1 MPESVLEKKLRVLAE
16 MTQRLQAHD
25 VRPVLVG
32 GTALEL
38 YTAGAYATAD
48 MDLVVAD
55 HARARQV
62 LQEMGF
68 QPHGRHWFHPDW
80 EVAIEIPDT
89 DLAGD
94 YARLLELQLSD
105 GRVVFCI
112 GVEDLLVDRLN
123 AAVHWGSTEDRRW
136 AKELLREHAVRID
149 WSYLRQR
156 AEAEGT
162 LQLLETLW
170 QEVRHEDASGT
181 ME

>member
-1 MPESVLEKKLRVLAE
+1 MPESVLERKLQVLAE
-16 MTQRLQAHD
+16 MTQRLQAYD
-25 VRPVLVG
+25 VRTVLVG

-48 MDLVVAD
+48 MDLVITD
-55 HARARQV
+55 RARAVQV
-62 LQEMGF
+62 LQQMGF

-94 YARLLELQLSD
+94 YTRLLELQLSD

-123 AAVHWGSTEDRRW
+123 AAVHWMSAEDRRW
-136 AKELLREHAVRID
+136 AKELLREHAVRMD
-149 WSYLRQR
+149 WGYLRQR
-156 AEAEGT
+156 AEAEGV

-170 QEVRHEDASGT
+170 QEVQHEDASGT
-181 ME
+181 VG